1 MDAYQAYLLRLWRV
15 ETENGPVWRAALEDA
30 HSEIQQSF
38 ADLSELFAF
47 LMKRT
52 GAGVEIST
60 EPLSSPNLEQKS
72 KE

>member
-1 MDAYQAYLLRLWRV
+1 MDAYQAYLLRLWQV
-15 ETENGPVWRAALEDA
+15 ETEDGPVWRAALEDA
-30 HSEIQQSF
+30 QSEVQRSF
-38 ADLSELFAF
+38 ADLSELFVF

-60 EPLSSPNLEQKS
+60 EPLSSPKLEEKS